1 MCPSVAMSASL
12 LAMPIWRLN
21 AARAETLALKVS
33 ASVRNQA
40 NILQV
45 ARNLWA
51 LDGRL
56 REFLEA
62 FYKSVEAGTSP
73 TTPPTMEDIDSS
85 LKSLRRISDSIDG
98 MYNTGK
104 ASGLTNRRFIG
115 AALNSVRMR
124 SEELREIG
132 ESVELA
138 LAPETDAIF
147 DKALAALHAGDVVDF
162 AQLK

>member
-1 MCPSVAMSASL
+1 MSASV
-12 LAMPIWRLN
+12 LATPSWRHN
-21 AARAETLALKVS
+21 ASRAETLALKVS
-33 ASVRNQA
+33 VSIRNQA
-40 NILQV
+40 NILKV
-45 ARNLWA
+45 TRNLWA

-56 REFLEA
+56 RGFLEA
-62 FYKSVEAGTSP
+62 FYKAVEAGTPP
-73 TTPPTMEDIDSS
+73 TTPPKKEDIESA
-85 LKSLRRISDSIDG
+85 LKTLRSISDSIEG
-98 MYNTGK
+98 MYNVGK
-104 ASGLTNRRFIG
+104 AGGLTNRRLIG

-162 AQLK
+162 AQIK